1 MDILLQL
8 LVHLPPQLH
17 IMVEIMV
24 VLDQGLQVVLSML
37 VEVLVLVV
45 MEMLDRLQI
54 REVKVVLA

>member
-1 MDILLQL
+1 
-8 LVHLPPQLH
+8 
-17 IMVEIMV
+17 MVEIMV